1 VALYERRFGGRR
13 PPLQNQMKISK
24 QAQRDARQLFR
35 CCLVNGVLDEA
46 RARQAVTLL
55 MDKKPRGYVEILT
68 RLHRL
73 LKLDL
78 AKRTVKVENAVET
91 APNQMAAIQK
101 DLEAKYGKG
110 LNITYGTNPSLIG
123 GLRIQ
128 VGSDLYDGSVKTRLD
143 KLANSF

>member
-1 VALYERRFGGRR
+1 
-13 PPLQNQMKISK
+13 MKISK

-35 CCLVNGVLDEA
+35 SCLANGILDEA
-46 RARQAVTLL
+46 RVRQAVALL
-55 MDKKPRGYVEILT
+55 MEKKPRGYVEILS

-73 LKLDL
+73 VKLDL
-78 AKRTVKVENAVET
+78 AKRTATVEGAVDASPAQLAEIK
-91 APNQMAAIQK
+91 ANLEKRYGAAVNMS
-101 DLEAKYGKG
+101 YVV
-110 LNITYGTNPSLIG
+110 NPSLLG